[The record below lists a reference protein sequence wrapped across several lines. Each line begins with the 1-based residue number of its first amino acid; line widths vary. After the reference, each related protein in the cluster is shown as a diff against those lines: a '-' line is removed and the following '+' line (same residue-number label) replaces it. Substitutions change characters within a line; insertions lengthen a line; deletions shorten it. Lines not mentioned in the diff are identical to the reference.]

1 MINSVIPNF
10 LKLFSVIIMA
20 LLTGIPL
27 VVSGQIRESAPP
39 SSNPKLKILYPDQK
53 FDAPQAKAALAR
65 GTSMIKGQVCSFS
78 NGKFHLA
85 ENTPIT
91 LFPMTPYF
99 EAWYKLKEDKEDK
112 NTIVRLDMIALE
124 HRIDSRTNSR
134 GEFQFTEMKPGR
146 YFVFAV
152 NEFTDYVSRS
162 EPSGTVYTPVG
173 PGTVYE
179 WRTYAYDKKKRIEK
193 IVEIKSEGQ
202 TEKVNLRSGFGGL
215 MNIGTCKSRLS
226 F

>member
-1 MINSVIPNF
+1 MSVPILQNYLRFCPALIVSLLAVIP
-10 LKLFSVIIMA
+10 LA
-20 LLTGIPL
+20 
-27 VVSGQIRESAPP
+27 VSAQVRESAPP
-39 SSNPKLKILYPDQK
+39 NPNPKYKVLYPDQK
-53 FDAPQAKAALAR
+53 FDASQAKAALAR
-65 GTSMIKGQVCSFS
+65 GTSVIKGQVCSFS

-85 ENTPIT
+85 ENTRIT

-99 EAWYKLKEDKEDK
+99 EAWYKLKEEKEDK
-112 NTIVRLDMIALE
+112 NTEVRLAPVALE
-124 HRIDSRTNSR
+124 HRIDSRTNIK

-152 NEFTDYVSRS
+152 NEYTDYVSRS

-173 PGTVYE
+173 PGTIYE

-202 TEKVNLRSGFGGL
+202 TEKANLRSGFGGL
-215 MNIGTCKSRLS
+215 MNIGNCKSRLS